1 MVFKLLPRGQRAPSP
16 FDPGAEEFLRINVE
30 NIADRLDL
38 KKNGAKRG
46 SNEQPRSV
54 DENPDDIE
62 LSIAREIH
70 GFGVNAHGSLLNHL
84 ASHRARMESILS
96 QDGVDRVRGFAQ
108 GTTTKM
114 LTQVRTGTGALFNKR
129 KDLVLSDRDLNG
141 FMETNHLTRPASYP
155 KSHFSLFSFLVLLL
169 VAESG
174 FNAFL
179 IGDASEFGVL
189 GGFVEMIAISLVNL
203 IMGFAIGHFV
213 LPQFSRR
220 SFLWGPVF
228 LVVLLVGATALAS
241 FNLFVGHYRD
251 AISVASS
258 DLGIVDFGAQALQRV
273 LHEPLGLQDFKSWL
287 FMMMG
292 LIFSAAALI
301 DGWKWDDPYP
311 GYGPRDRQHKKLVN
325 DYGRLYQRLTQDLV
339 KLVEDCK
346 AEIDEI
352 AERASQHKQELITIQ
367 LRGNDLREKLQR
379 YYDQLEKDGQYL
391 LQVYRQANLAARSSD
406 PPEYFKTTFTI
417 EESERPIPD
426 ASTIGELDT
435 ESLKNVTRRA
445 RQLIE
450 KTHRE
455 LLDVYETINQLTE
468 DELEQE
474 SVAGFAERLENVE
487 RTINESADSEKDSE
501 VSEARNDT
509 EV

>member
-1 MVFKLLPRGQRAPSP
+1 MVFKFLPRGQHAPTP
-16 FDPGAEEFLRINVE
+16 FDPGTEEFLRINVE
-30 NIADRLDL
+30 NLANRLDL
-38 KKNGAKRG
+38 KKIGVERG
-46 SNEQPRSV
+46 GNEQPRSA
-54 DENPDDIE
+54 DENLDDIE

-70 GFGVNAHGSLLNHL
+70 GFGGNAHSSLLNHL
-84 ASHRARMESILS
+84 ASYRARMEGILS
-96 QDGVDRVRGFAQ
+96 QDSVDRVRGFAQ
-108 GTTTKM
+108 STTTKM
-114 LTQVRTGTGALFNKR
+114 IAQVRAGTGVLFNR
-129 KDLVLSDRDLNG
+129 RRDLVLSDRDLNG
-141 FMETNHLTRPASYP
+141 FMETNQLTRPASYP
-155 KSHFSLFSFLVLLL
+155 QSHFFLFSLLVLLL
-169 VAESG
+169 VIESG

-179 IGDASEFGVL
+179 IGEASEFGVL

-220 SFLWGPVF
+220 SFLWRLIF
-228 LVVLLVGATALAS
+228 LVVFLVGATALAS

-251 AISVASS
+251 VISVAPS
-258 DLGIVDFGAQALQRV
+258 DFGIVDFGAQALQRV
-273 LHEPLGLQDFKSWL
+273 LREPLGLQDFKSWL

-311 GYGPRDRQHKKLVN
+311 GYGPRDRQHKQLVN
-325 DYGRLYQRLTQDLV
+325 DYGRLYERLQQTLV
-339 KLVEDCK
+339 NLVEECK

-352 AERASQHKQELITIQ
+352 AQRASQHKEELITIQ
-367 LRGNDLREKLQR
+367 RRANDLREKLRR
-379 YYDQLEKDGQYL
+379 YYDQLEIDGQYL

-406 PPEYFKTTFTI
+406 PPGYFNTKFVI
-417 EESERPIPD
+417 AESERPIPD
-426 ASTIGELDT
+426 AATIEGLDV
-435 ESLKNVTRRA
+435 ESLRNVTRRA

-468 DELEQE
+468 EELEKE
-474 SVAGFAERLENVE
+474 TGASFSERLENVE
-487 RTINESADSEKDSE
+487 RTINESADNEPDSE
-501 VSEARNDT
+501 VSEARDDT